1 MKRKKTQNA
10 LSAGMSNFISD
21 SQIRAIKVSYYN
33 PLNAQSLGG
42 EGMILASWLL
52 KGSQII
58 VLEITLFFLRN
69 IFF

>member
-21 SQIRAIKVSYYN
+21 SQIRAIKVGYYN

-42 EGMILASWLL
+42 GDDFGVMAL
-52 KGSQII
+52 KGFTNHRSRNYII
-58 VLEITLFFLRN
+58 FLRN